1 MCFMIFG
8 ETGRVIP
15 ATVVIKAPLGRAD
28 SNEIA
33 SSRRSVSQGATQK
46 KFAKKKARRFF
57 FRRTMETAKQLL
69 QTTESPNPN
78 GW

>member
-46 KFAKKKARRFF
+46 TAREKKKSATFF
-57 FRRTMETAKQLL
+57 F
-69 QTTESPNPN
+69 SPDN
-78 GW
+78 GDSEATFTDN